1 MDKTGPGVDLVGIFW
16 TLRGVSLANGFC
28 LVGKCWVNSW
38 GLKFW
43 ELWHYLFWEY
53 QTALSVVHGFS
64 MYVQQTM
71 ERICTCA
78 MQKSTKKTWNCSQ
91 DSILL
96 LNTWDKSWKK
106 TQNTRCFKQTLYMNP
121 TPPPETNLSMSQKF
135 QKLGTAFFIRNK
147 LRLETFNKTSQV
159 GRCEDVWNSWKSKTI
174 KIIDPQFPTKTIVL
188 IVFGEHLF
196 FF

>member
-121 TPPPETNLSMSQKF
+121 TPPPKRISACHKNHKNLELLFS
-135 QKLGTAFFIRNK
+135 LGTNWDLRPSTK
-147 LRLETFNKTSQV
+147 PVRLEGVKM
-159 GRCEDVWNSWKSKTI
+159 CEIHGSPRLLK
-174 KIIDPQFPTKTIVL
+174 L
-188 IVFGEHLF
+188 
-196 FF
+196 